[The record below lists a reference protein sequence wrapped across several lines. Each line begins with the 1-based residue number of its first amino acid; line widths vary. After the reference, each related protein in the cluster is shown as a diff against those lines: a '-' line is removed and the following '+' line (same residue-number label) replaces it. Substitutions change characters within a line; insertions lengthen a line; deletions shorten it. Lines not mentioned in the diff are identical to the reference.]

1 MKTIQVLILF
11 ILTVILTAPSLAM
24 DLDTARAN
32 KSVTELPNGFLQANN
47 DAAKALVEDINK
59 KRKSFY
65 EDIAKKNNIPV
76 EQVGAQAAEKI
87 KAEKKAP

>member
-1 MKTIQVLILF
+1 MKTIKFLFLF
-11 ILTVILTAPSLAM
+11 ILTTTFVFSALAM
-24 DLDTARAN
+24 DLETARSN
-32 KSVTELPNGFLQANN
+32 KSVTELPTGYLQANN
-47 DAAKALVEDINK
+47 DAAKSLVEDINK

-87 KAEKKAP
+87 KAERKAP

>member
-11 ILTVILTAPSLAM
+11 ILTVMSTAPTLAM

>member
-1 MKTIQVLILF
+1 MKTIPFLILF
-11 ILTVILTAPSLAM
+11 IFATTFVTHSLAM

-87 KAEKKAP
+87 KAERKAP

>member
-1 MKTIQVLILF
+1 MS
-11 ILTVILTAPSLAM
+11 TAPTLAM